1 VRARERFRSVGLNSH
16 IEYDQSLT
24 CTPEAFGRAMSMN
37 VLQKD
42 VEQVVPIVL
51 ARASY
56 EKRLLEDDKAG

>member
-1 VRARERFRSVGLNSH
+1 MGHNGH
-16 IEYDQSLT
+16 IEHGQRLT
-24 CTPEAFGRAMSMN
+24 CIPEAFGRAMSMN

>member
-1 VRARERFRSVGLNSH
+1 
-16 IEYDQSLT
+16 
-24 CTPEAFGRAMSMN
+24 MSTN
-37 VLQKD
+37 LLQKD

>member
-1 VRARERFRSVGLNSH
+1 VGLSGH
-16 IEYDQSLT
+16 LEKGQSLIWI
-24 CTPEAFGRAMSMN
+24 PEAFDRAMSMK

-42 VEQVVPIVL
+42 VEQVIPVVL

>member
-1 VRARERFRSVGLNSH
+1 MGQNGH
-16 IEYDQSLT
+16 IEHGQWLT
-24 CTPEAFGRAMSMN
+24 CIPEAFGRAMSMN

>member
-1 VRARERFRSVGLNSH
+1 
-16 IEYDQSLT
+16 
-24 CTPEAFGRAMSMN
+24 MN